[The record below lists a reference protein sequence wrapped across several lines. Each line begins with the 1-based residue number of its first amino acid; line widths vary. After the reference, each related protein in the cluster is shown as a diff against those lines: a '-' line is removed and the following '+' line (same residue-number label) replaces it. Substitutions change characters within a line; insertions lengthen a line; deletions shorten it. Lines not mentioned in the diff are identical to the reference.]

1 MRETLIRQVL
11 WREHDEEDNE
21 QKSIACEMRVV
32 FFPLN
37 SSAEESPGL
46 SEEEEK
52 TCEKK
57 RPDDRIEDGVG
68 CVIVTEILVAD
79 EIILDEGESECFS
92 EGSEEVAMIYFGRKN
107 RDVFG
112 SVGEMMRVHGE
123 IVEHGTRDDERGENE
138 CECMLPIALEEI
150 FV

>member
-1 MRETLIRQVL
+1 MWETLIREVF
-11 WREHDEEDNE
+11 RSEHDEENDE
-21 QKSIACEMRVV
+21 EEGIACEVRVV

-37 SSAEESPGL
+37 SNAEESPGL

-52 TCEKK
+52 TSEKK
-57 RPDDRIEDGVG
+57 RSDDRIEDGVG
-68 CVIVTEILVAD
+68 RIIVTEILVAD

-107 RDVFG
+107 RNVFR

-138 CECMLPIALEEI
+138 CERMLPIALEEI